1 MLIKADKD
9 QFQKIQ
15 MDLKRFALYDDFKDL
30 YNKTMK
36 PMQKFQDQMHEYS
49 QEHREVKA
57 AVRSLD
63 ESLMGKA
70 NKTDFFDVRN
80 QLEKKMSY
88 EDGKKFDEAQ
98 QEKIDAFQDEI
109 WNLEKQLKI
118 L

>member
-1 MLIKADKD
+1 MEVKITKKLDENDKNIQKIWEINDDTLDDIKDINRRMLIKADKD

-80 QLEKKMSY
+80 
-88 EDGKKFDEAQ
+88 
-98 QEKIDAFQDEI
+98 
-109 WNLEKQLKI
+109 
-118 L
+118 